1 MPDSLVRYLNQR
13 GYQPV
18 LLPHTR
24 ADPRPPDLYS
34 MSASGLTYLDSLM
47 SFLPGRRRAPKC
59 EEGALADIQEV
70 DTTAKS
76 LEGSVSFLK
85 NVFHAIGITG
95 APKASANA
103 ARNSKFM
110 FRLEGVTYK
119 RAGLVD
125 LNRLVTAL
133 PVESVPEAFRTAA
146 DLHVAY
152 EYLYAAKL
160 TMQRSGSASAGAGAA
175 TGTIDQMFSLQAK
188 GRIKSDSLSTLSFA
202 QRDIGPAVFAYK
214 ALKLRRL
221 ANGWMLEA
229 PPIDSAGFIRT
240 DEAGAG
246 RPPYLPLP
254 GALAVVQI
262 AGGADSQE
270 G

>member
-18 LLPHTR
+18 LLPRTG
-24 ADPRPPDLYS
+24 ARPPDLYA
-34 MSASGLTYLDSLM
+34 MTNSGLDFIGSLI
-47 SFLPGRRRAPKC
+47 SFLPGRKRAPKC
-59 EEGALADIQEV
+59 DEGALADIQEV
-70 DTTAKS
+70 ETTAKS

-85 NVFHAIGITG
+85 NVFHTIGLSG
-95 APKASANA
+95 APKAAANA
-103 ARNSKFM
+103 AKNAKFM
-110 FRLEGVTYK
+110 FRFENVTYT

-125 LNRLVTAL
+125 LSRLVAAL
-133 PVESVPEAFRTAA
+133 PIEGVPAAYRSSA

-188 GRIKSDSLSTLSFA
+188 GRIKSDSLSTLSFKA
-202 QRDIGPAVFAYK
+202 RDEGPAVFAYK

-221 ANGWMLEA
+221 ADGWMLEA

-240 DEAGAG
+240 DEAAAG
-246 RPPYLPLP
+246 KPPYLPLP
-254 GALAVVQI
+254 GRLAKVRFPGAEDI
-262 AGGADSQE
+262 ATD
-270 G
+270 